1 MFLAVYVFWG
11 LFFFYVNNS
20 DVIRRTSVT
29 KANYGKKY
37 VTCAEPHQED
47 CKKNFAWV
55 PVNYESQSEPDEPGF
70 FILHPLL
77 ITILLYL
84 KELISLKL

>member
-1 MFLAVYVFWG
+1 MFLAVYVFLG
-11 LFFFYVNNS
+11 CFFFYVNNS

-37 VTCAEPHQED
+37 VTCAEPHQKD

-55 PVNYESQSEPDEPGF
+55 PVNYESQSEPDEPGY
-70 FILHPLL
+70 FIFTSFTYYNLAVSERID
-77 ITILLYL
+77 IT
-84 KELISLKL
+84 